1 MKTSVNT
8 SWRHRRTSNVKEP
21 GGAGKLNGV
30 ATAIMTAL
38 GAALPAGLLYCVGR
52 ATRSGLLLT
61 WGLDPELL
69 PLGRIETIYG
79 GLGAGLTA
87 VLTAVATL
95 VLLSLYVIPVYG
107 LNRLI
112 ATKLQQRRERKGR
125 PATKRVAS
133 ARSIPESIERGVT
146 RALLFA
152 SVSSLSV
159 MCFFVLQ
166 WYAERGGIGAALEQ
180 REAMTTCDPQRL
192 PFPRFKPVVIERTR
206 GSATERYAGFTI
218 TCASTGCAV
227 YDPVRQ
233 IAQFVPRDG
242 LVRFDTATVD
252 QVCHPAT
259 RNAAAKAAVPAAGP

>member
-8 SWRHRRTSNVKEP
+8 TWRHRRTSSAREL

-30 ATAIMTAL
+30 AIAIMTAL

-52 ATRSGLLLT
+52 ATRSASLLT

-95 VLLSLYVIPVYG
+95 VLLSLYLIPIYG

-112 ATKLQQRRERKGR
+112 ATKLQQRRERKGI
-125 PATKRVAS
+125 PAKKRAAS
-133 ARSIPESIERGVT
+133 ARGMPEWIERGFT

-152 SVSSLSV
+152 AVSSLSV
-159 MCFFVLQ
+159 MCFFALQ
-166 WYAERGGIGAALEQ
+166 RYAEWNGIEAAFDQ

-206 GSATERYAGFTI
+206 GSATERYAGFSI

-227 YDPVRQ
+227 YDPVRRV
-233 IAQFVPRDG
+233 AQFVPRDG

-252 QVCHPAT
+252 QVCRPAT
-259 RNAAAKAAVPAAGP
+259 PNAAAKPAVPAARH